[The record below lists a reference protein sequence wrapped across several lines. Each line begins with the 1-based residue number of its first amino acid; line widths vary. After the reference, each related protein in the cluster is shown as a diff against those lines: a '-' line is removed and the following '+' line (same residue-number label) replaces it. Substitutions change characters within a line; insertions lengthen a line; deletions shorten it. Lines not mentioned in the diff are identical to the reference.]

1 MRKGIQ
7 SRTFRSDILFLC
19 YIPFLLYFPFYF
31 WYSISENH
39 ILSCMSKKNFYFSVL
54 QNRFATFVKRKRS
67 KTLSVDTFL
76 IYTVLKFARN
86 LGITSHE

>member
-54 QNRFATFVKRKRS
+54 QNRFAT
-67 KTLSVDTFL
+67 L